1 LLGLFLFYFHSISIV
16 FLFIDPQITKTNPVI
31 KIKVYKLKLKKSMK
45 KLSVLAI
52 GLLIVLGSCR
62 VVRQGEVGVKR
73 TFGKIQEKPLMEGAK
88 LYNPFIST
96 IIKLPARTVNME
108 VRLPLPSK
116 EGLTVQSEV
125 SILYRMEGSYAPSI
139 IENLG
144 KNYEQVVILP
154 VFRSAVADV
163 SSQYFAKDMHTGQR
177 SVIEKDI
184 KKLMDAQLKDRGF
197 VIESVLLKSIVLPP
211 GLTKAIEEK
220 LEAEQDA
227 QRMEFV
233 LNKERQEATRRIIE
247 AEGIRDSQKI
257 ISEGLSPLLLRF
269 KTIEAFNK
277 LSTSP
282 NAKVI
287 ITNGEQPLM
296 VNGEN

>member
-1 LLGLFLFYFHSISIV
+1 MKRLNQTIMKAILVILA
-16 FLFIDPQITKTNPVI
+16 FITF
-31 KIKVYKLKLKKSMK
+31 S
-45 KLSVLAI
+45 
-52 GLLIVLGSCR
+52 SCA

-73 TFGKIQEKPLMEGAK
+73 TVGKIQQKPLMEGARV
-88 LYNPFIST
+88 YNPFVST
-96 IIKLPARTVNME
+96 IIKLPVRTINME

-125 SILYRMEGSYAPSI
+125 SILYRLVGEYAPAI
-139 IENLG
+139 VEKLG
-144 KNYEQVVILP
+144 TNYEEVVIIP
-154 VFRSAVADV
+154 VFRSAVADI
-163 SSQYFAKDMHTGQR
+163 SSQYFAKDLHTGQR
-177 SVIEKDI
+177 SLIERDI
-184 KKLMDAQLKDRGF
+184 KKLMDSQLTDRGF
-197 VIESVLLKSIVLPP
+197 IIEAVLLKSIVLPV
-211 GLTKAIEEK
+211 GLTNAIGEK

-233 LNKERQEATRRIIE
+233 LNKERLEATRRIIE
-247 AEGIRDSQKI
+247 AEGIRDAQKI

-296 VNGEN
+296 INGEN

>member
-1 LLGLFLFYFHSISIV
+1 
-16 FLFIDPQITKTNPVI
+16 
-31 KIKVYKLKLKKSMK
+31 MK
-45 KLSVLAI
+45 KLPVLVIA
-52 GLLIVLGSCR
+52 LLVFLSSCA

-73 TFGKIQEKPLMEGAK
+73 TGGKIQEKPLMEGAK
-88 LYNPFIST
+88 FYNPFIST
-96 IIKLPARTVNME
+96 IIKLPVRTVNME

-125 SILYRMEGSYAPSI
+125 SILYRMEGSYAPSV

-144 KNYEQVVILP
+144 KNYEDVVIIP

-227 QRMEFV
+227 QRMEFI